1 MEEAWEGMEKGR
13 EKKGGGMRGD
23 GGGMESCGVKEGGE
37 AELTHLSLSSPVS
50 SSSPVSP
57 RESVLVRLGKMK
69 DTQRF
74 PDLEALH
81 TVKVQHHILA
91 WI

>member
-1 MEEAWEGMEKGR
+1 MMVCMSNESEINSVYNWKGVFISEA
-13 EKKGGGMRGD
+13 
-23 GGGMESCGVKEGGE
+23 
-37 AELTHLSLSSPVS
+37 
-50 SSSPVSP
+50 
-57 RESVLVRLGKMK
+57 LGKMK

-74 PDLEALH
+74 PDLEALP